1 MEEKKLDLSLGKA
14 SKKISKKKLSDAIWG
29 YVFVSPLTIGL
40 LMFLFVPLVYSLYIS
55 MTDYDLFNAPQW
67 NNFYNFTKLFSP
79 AGEEF
84 WKSVGNAF
92 VMCIGTFIS
101 IGLSLLVAAILCGK
115 IKFINFFK
123 SVYFGCP
130 FV

>member
-1 MEEKKLDLSLGKA
+1 
-14 SKKISKKKLSDAIWG
+14 
-29 YVFVSPLTIGL
+29 
-40 LMFLFVPLVYSLYIS
+40 

-79 AGEEF
+79 AGAEF

-115 IKFINFFK
+115 IKFINFWNSCFRIDFYCIELTCSNAIAK
-123 SVYFGCP
+123 SKTTMTTVSFSCI
-130 FV
+130 